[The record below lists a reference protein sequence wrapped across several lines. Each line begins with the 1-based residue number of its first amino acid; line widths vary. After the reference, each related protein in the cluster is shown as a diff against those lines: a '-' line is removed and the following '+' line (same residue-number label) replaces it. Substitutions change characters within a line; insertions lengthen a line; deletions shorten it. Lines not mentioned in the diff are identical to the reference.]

1 MNRRARFHVGLV
13 GLVGLALSGFSGHAL
28 AATVC
33 NTGPAAPLGPT
44 PPLSGTVTG
53 GVVVNAGDFCVI
65 GGANISG
72 GLRVNPGGILF
83 VCASTINGGFT
94 ANGAAELV
102 FGAEE
107 INCGG
112 NIINGAVTITHTGPG
127 ILPTPQPAIALEHST
142 LNGGVH
148 LSGNSGRIAVAANTI
163 AGGLFCSNNTFD
175 LEDEGS
181 PSIITG
187 TVTCKFGEGD

>member
-1 MNRRARFHVGLV
+1 MKTRAAFHLGL
-13 GLVGLALSGFSGHAL
+13 LSLALTVFSGHAL

-33 NTGPAAPLGPT
+33 NTGPAAPLGPN

-65 GGANISG
+65 GAANVSG
-72 GLRVNPGGILF
+72 GVRVNPGGVLV
-83 VCASTINGGFT
+83 VCASTINGGLT
-94 ANGAAELV
+94 ANGAAEII

-107 INCGG
+107 IDCGG
-112 NIINGAVTITHTGPG
+112 DSINGVVKISNTGPG
-127 ILPTPQPAIALEHST
+127 ILPPPGPSIALERST

-148 LSGNSGRIAVAANTI
+148 LSGNSGPIAVATNTI
-163 AGGLFCSNNTFD
+163 AGGLFCSKNSFD

-181 PSIITG
+181 PNIITG
-187 TVTCKFGEGD
+187 AVSCTFGD

>member
-1 MNRRARFHVGLV
+1 MRAGIHVAMVL
-13 GLVGLALSGFSGHAL
+13 LALTAFSGHAH
-28 AATVC
+28 AATLC
-33 NTGPAAPLGPT
+33 NTGPAGPLGPNA
-44 PPLSGTVTG
+44 PLSGTLTG

-65 GGANISG
+65 GGANVSG
-72 GLRVNPGGILF
+72 GVQVNPGGILV

-94 ANGAAELV
+94 ANGAAEII

-107 INCGG
+107 IGCGG
-112 NIINGAVTITHTGPG
+112 DFVNGTTKISNTGPG
-127 ILPTPQPAIALEHST
+127 ILPPPGPSIALERST

-148 LSGNSGRIAVAANTI
+148 LSGNAGMIAVATNTI
-163 AGGLFCSNNTFD
+163 AGGLFCSNNAFD

-187 TVTCKFGEGD
+187 KVSCKFHEDE

>member
-1 MNRRARFHVGLV
+1 MKTRAAFHLGL
-13 GLVGLALSGFSGHAL
+13 LSLALTVFSGHAL

-33 NTGPAAPLGPT
+33 NTGPAAPLGPN

-65 GGANISG
+65 GAANVSG
-72 GLRVNPGGILF
+72 GVRVNPGGVLV
-83 VCASTINGGFT
+83 VCASTINGGLT
-94 ANGAAELV
+94 ANGAAEII

-107 INCGG
+107 IDCGG
-112 NIINGAVTITHTGPG
+112 DSINGVVKISNTGPG
-127 ILPTPQPAIALEHST
+127 ILPPPGPSIALERST

-148 LSGNSGRIAVAANTI
+148 LSGNSGPIAVATNTI
-163 AGGLFCSNNTFD
+163 AGGLFCSKNSFD

-181 PSIITG
+181 PNIITG
-187 TVTCKFGEGD
+187 AVSCKFGD

>member
-1 MNRRARFHVGLV
+1 MKTRAAFHLGL
-13 GLVGLALSGFSGHAL
+13 LSLALTVFSGHAL

-33 NTGPAAPLGPT
+33 NTGPAAPLGPN

-65 GGANISG
+65 GGANVSG
-72 GLRVNPGGILF
+72 GVRVNPGGVLV
-83 VCASTINGGFT
+83 VCASTINGGLT
-94 ANGAAELV
+94 ANGAAEII

-107 INCGG
+107 IDCGG
-112 NIINGAVTITHTGPG
+112 DSINGVVRISNTGPG
-127 ILPTPQPAIALEHST
+127 ILPPPGPSIALERST

-148 LSGNSGRIAVAANTI
+148 LSGNSGPIAVATNTI
-163 AGGLFCSNNTFD
+163 AGGLFCSKNSFD

-181 PSIITG
+181 PNIITG
-187 TVTCKFGEGD
+187 AVSCKFGD